1 MSHPLPAGIEPTT
14 RALLEKLAAEG
25 APPVNQLPVD
35 EARKLLRQAQTGE
48 VARIPAAVE
57 DRELPCGPAG
67 KVSVRIVRPQG
78 MRGPIPGVMYFHG
91 GGWVLGDAAT
101 HDRLLREIAQG
112 AEAAVVFVNYSRSP
126 EARYPTALE
135 ECYSATRWIAEH
147 GMSLAI
153 DGARLAVAGDSAG
166 GNLAAAVALLA
177 KERGGPKLALQALFY
192 PVTDADFE
200 TGSYLEFADGPWLTR
215 EAMRWFWNHYLPE
228 ATGRRAPTASPL
240 QATLEQL
247 RDLPPAF
254 VATAEFDVLRDEGE
268 AYARKLSAAGVRVTA
283 VRYLGAIHD
292 VVLLTAL
299 ACTPTTRAAV
309 DQVCNA
315 LERAFVPS

>member
-1 MSHPLPAGIEPTT
+1 MSNPLPPGIEPTT
-14 RALLEKLAAEG
+14 RAFLEKLAADG
-25 APPVNQLPVD
+25 VPPVNQLPID
-35 EARKLLRQAQTGE
+35 KARMLLRQAQTGE
-48 VARIPAAVE
+48 VARIPADVE

-67 KVSVRIVRPQG
+67 NVSVHIVRPQG
-78 MRGPIPGVMYFHG
+78 MRGSIPGVMYFHG
-91 GGWVLGDAAT
+91 GGWVLGDAVT
-101 HDRLLREIAQG
+101 HDRLVREIAQG

-135 ECYSATRWIAEH
+135 ECYAATQWIAEH
-147 GMSLAI
+147 VRSLAI
-153 DGARLAVAGDSAG
+153 DSSRLAVAGDSAG

-192 PVTDADFE
+192 PVTDAAFD
-200 TGSYLEFADGPWLTR
+200 TASYEDFADGPWLTR
-215 EAMRWFWNHYLPE
+215 EAMRWFWDHYLPD
-228 ATGRRAPTASPL
+228 AAARRAPTASPL
-240 QATLEQL
+240 QATGEQL
-247 RDLPPAF
+247 RNLPPAF
-254 VATAEFDVLRDEGE
+254 IATAEFDVLRDEGE

-299 ACTPTTRAAV
+299 AGTPTTRAAV

-315 LERAFVPS
+315 LKRAFVPS